1 MKQYNNQIQCA
12 LRFPEFQEVGKWEAK
27 RLGDI
32 FVRIRD
38 KNIENN
44 KNVLT
49 ISAQYGLVNQFE
61 YFNKN
66 VAASDVT
73 NYYLIK
79 KGDFAYNKSRSQ
91 GYPFGAI
98 KPLTLYDKGVVS
110 TLYICFRL
118 KDESEYDATFFQY
131 YFETGI
137 INSQISEIAQEG
149 ARNHGLLNISAEDFF
164 NILLF
169 VPPLAEQ
176 QKIAQSMIELD
187 KLIKANGKKLELL
200 KVYKTGLMQQIFP
213 CI

>member
-1 MKQYNNQIQCA
+1 M
-12 LRFPEFQEVGKWEAK
+12 
-27 RLGDI
+27 
-32 FVRIRD
+32 
-38 KNIENN
+38 
-44 KNVLT
+44 
-49 ISAQYGLVNQFE
+49 
-61 YFNKN
+61 
-66 VAASDVT
+66 
-73 NYYLIK
+73 
-79 KGDFAYNKSRSQ
+79 
-91 GYPFGAI
+91 
-98 KPLTLYDKGVVS
+98 S

-187 KLIKANGKKLELL
+187 KLIKANSKKLELL